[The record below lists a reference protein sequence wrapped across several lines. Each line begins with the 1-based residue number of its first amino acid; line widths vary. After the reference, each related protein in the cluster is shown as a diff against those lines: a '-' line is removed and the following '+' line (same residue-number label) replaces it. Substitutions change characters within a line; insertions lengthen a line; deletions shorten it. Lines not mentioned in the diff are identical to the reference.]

1 MMVPQKM
8 KVMYN
13 ENTINGVGLIDIG
26 GLLDI
31 DDNGPFYFDGV
42 NNDEPKNSSTFMN

>member
-1 MMVPQKM
+1 MVPQKM

-13 ENTINGVGLIDIG
+13 ENTINGVGVIDIG

-31 DDNGPFYFDGV
+31 DGNGPFNFDGV
-42 NNDEPKNSSTFMN
+42 HNDEPKNSSTSMY